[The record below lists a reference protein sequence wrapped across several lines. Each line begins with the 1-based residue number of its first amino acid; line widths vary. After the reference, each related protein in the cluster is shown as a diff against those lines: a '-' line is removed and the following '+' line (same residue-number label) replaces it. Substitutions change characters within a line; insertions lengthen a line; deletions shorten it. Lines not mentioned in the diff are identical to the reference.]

1 MSDPVLIHL
10 RDAAAGT
17 DTLVLQRLTRANA
30 VDARLVDEIMA
41 ALDRIDAAEPAGTL
55 VLRSAHRA
63 FSAGFDLS
71 EAEAQSDGD
80 LVLRFVR
87 IELLLQRLRRGAL
100 PSVAVVAGAAY
111 GAGAD
116 LALACTWRLG
126 TPEAKFRFPGFR
138 FGLALGTRHLASV
151 AGPQAARR
159 ILLENRLIGAD
170 EALELG
176 LLTHLV
182 AAGAVDETLSRLA
195 AATRDLPAGSAAR
208 IHDLTRSAS
217 EDADLAEMIRS
228 LAEPGLRDRIAA
240 YLKARRP

>member
-1 MSDPVLIHL
+1 MSDPVLIHH
-10 RDAAAGT
+10 RDPAAGT
-17 DTLVLQRLTRANA
+17 DTLVLQRLARANA
-30 VDARLVDEIMA
+30 IDASLVDEVMA
-41 ALDRIDAAEPAGTL
+41 ALDGIEAAGPAGTL

-71 EAEAQSDGD
+71 EAETQSEGD
-80 LVLRFVR
+80 LILRFVR

-116 LALACTWRLG
+116 LALACTWRVG
-126 TPEAKFRFPGFR
+126 TAGAKFRFPGFR

-151 AGPQAARR
+151 AGPQAARG
-159 ILLENRLIGAD
+159 ILLENRLIAAD
-170 EALELG
+170 EALALG

-182 AAGAVDETLSRLA
+182 PAEDVDATVAALA
-195 AATRDLPAGSAAR
+195 ASTRDLPAGAAAR
-208 IHDLTRSAS
+208 IHALTRSPS

-228 LAEPGLRDRIAA
+228 LAEPGLRDRIAT
-240 YLKARRP
+240 YLKAARS